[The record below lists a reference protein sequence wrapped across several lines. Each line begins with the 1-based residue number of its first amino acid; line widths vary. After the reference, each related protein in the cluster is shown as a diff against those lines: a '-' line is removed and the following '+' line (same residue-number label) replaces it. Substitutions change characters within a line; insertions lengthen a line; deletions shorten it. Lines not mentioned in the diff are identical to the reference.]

1 MKFDVLDPLTEN
13 EFFWANQIV
22 VDLPKV
28 FISSGVV
35 KSNREIQ
42 RLSEQ
47 KAKIFLITKNS
58 TFPKMQLSDIRGKFA
73 LWPGEEVMIGNNF
86 LKRVTITPAHAIEW
100 GTKGFVPEENSPC
113 FID

>member
-1 MKFDVLDPLTEN
+1 
-13 EFFWANQIV
+13 
-22 VDLPKV
+22 
-28 FISSGVV
+28 
-35 KSNREIQ
+35 
-42 RLSEQ
+42 
-47 KAKIFLITKNS
+47 
-58 TFPKMQLSDIRGKFA
+58 MQLSDIRGKFA